1 MKNLVACGCSFMTSS
16 FHKYQSI
23 KGKDWPDYEKFSQTK
38 LSSKLK
44 NEISDWNY
52 EHNLHFVDLYA
63 IIKNLNYTNLAY
75 SGASNF
81 AIRMQIDQAIS
92 FEPDFVI
99 VGATASGRLE
109 IPLGKFDHTK
119 LIRNFSDIAEINLS
133 SYDNKIIADHKRSVE
148 FSTNLE
154 FIKQNI
160 DVQNAI
166 KYYLSYL
173 YDNDIDNFKNYYIIQ
188 DGLRLLETLQ
198 IPYIF
203 IPGPLRHLDWS
214 EFKCWPEEYSQP
226 WDLCDSPVGNHL
238 SEYVHQILFQTL
250 NEITKE
256 WDDISN

>member
-38 LSSKLK
+38 LSDKLK

-81 AIRMQIDQAIS
+81 AIRMQM
-92 FEPDFVI
+92 
-99 VGATASGRLE
+99 
-109 IPLGKFDHTK
+109 
-119 LIRNFSDIAEINLS
+119 IRNFSDIAEINLS